1 MASPFSG
8 VYRNSDGLLID
19 LLTGAQVF
27 DDKELYMV
35 PFNGFF
41 YASDGTI
48 HNIDELS
55 GGGGGGDL
63 TPAQVKLLYE
73 SNADTNA
80 FTDAEKTK
88 LAGITPVDPATVHL
102 EEPVATEAELPVDD
116 DFGAMREAL
125 DTGIFYIYYEKT
137 NGEGEWEP
145 TGGLTSLADYY
156 KKAEVDQMVAN
167 LQAVD
172 NTQNTAITSL
182 GTRVTATETK
192 NTSQDATLLT
202 LNTRIALLESTLTNT
217 PILVPPQGF
226 LYESGDQLFELNY
239 RPRQIDGKW
248 LVTEVLVLEGN
259 QNFYYLRT
267 SDWEIQDTKT
277 LHIINPTL
285 TSGME
290 VKIVYAR

>member
-48 HNIDELS
+48 HNIDEIS

-80 FTDAEKTK
+80 FTDAEKIK

-125 DTGIFYIYYEKT
+125 DTGIFYIYYENSAT
-137 NGEGEWEP
+137 GNGQWEP

-192 NTSQDATLLT
+192 NTSQDATISA
-202 LNTRIALLESTLTNT
+202 LNARISTLESTLADT

-226 LYESGDQLFELNY
+226 QYTSGDQLFELTY
-239 RPRQIDGKW
+239 VPKV
-248 LVTEVLVLEGN
+248 VTEVLVLEGN

-267 SDWEIQDTKT
+267 SDWEIQGTKT